1 MMALKGLLAATIT
14 GVVIMT
20 ANAQS
25 DQNARS
31 DRKFLTSKL
40 ATERQLPFSAGVLL
54 RDTLYISGNTVDP
67 AKIAA
72 GISPEQEA
80 RELMEQVKKTVEQ
93 AGMTMDDVVSV
104 QVFCTNLSFYNAFNS
119 VYKTY
124 FRSNFPARA
133 FIGVGKLL
141 FGARYELN
149 GIAVAHK

>member
-54 RDTLYISGNTVDP
+54 RDALYISGNTVDP

-133 FIGVGKLL
+133 FIGVDKLL